1 VFVVDTNI
9 LVYAADRHAIE
20 HAECRKLLSAWRLQ
34 STVWHLTWGIVYEFI
49 RISTH
54 PRVFHNPFSLA
65 NAWAFIQAVL
75 SSPSLSMLV
84 ETERHSTVV
93 TEVFNQIPA
102 ISGNLVFDAH
112 TAILMKEHGV
122 KTIYTRDTDFHR
134 FPFLTVVDP
143 LQK

>member
-1 VFVVDTNI
+1 MLQIAMQLSMLNVENFS
-9 LVYAADRHAIE
+9 RHGG
-20 HAECRKLLSAWRLQ
+20 CNQRLAPD
-34 STVWHLTWGIVYEFI
+34 VGHCYEFI

>member
-1 VFVVDTNI
+1 MFVVDTNI

-20 HAECRKLLSAWRLQ
+20 HDECRRLLQEWRRQ
-34 STVWHLTWGIVYEFI
+34 PAAWHLTWGIIYEFI

-54 PRVFHNPFSLA
+54 PRVFHKPFKLV
-65 NAWAFIQAVL
+65 NAWEFVQAVM

-84 ETERHSTVV
+84 ETERHAMVAS
-93 TEVFNQIPA
+93 EVFSQLPS
-102 ISGNLVFDAH
+102 ISGNLIFDAH

-122 KTIYTRDTDFHR
+122 KTIYTHDTDFHR

-143 LQK
+143 LKK